1 MSNARTV
8 SLPDLEALLSQRIRS
23 YIDAHQ
29 RSDVAEQDDH
39 AQYLG
44 SILARLLGRH
54 LESHG
59 EWGRHR
65 WIDDL
70 ASRSISARTAS
81 SLEVRGLIVWGERG
95 LTKQWVEPFL
105 ASVSAPTADAAT
117 LSYVLAFGSIADG
130 LGRSPYGSHG
140 TRLEPTDPEDWLF
153 VFRKEAAKGAE
164 EETRRPGS

>member
-29 RSDVAEQDDH
+29 RSDVAEQDHHGRD
-39 AQYLG
+39 LG
-44 SILARLLGRH
+44 PILARLLGRH
-54 LESHG
+54 LESRRD
-59 EWGRHR
+59 WNRYR

-70 ASRSISARTAS
+70 ARTSISARTAS
-81 SLEVRGLIVWGERG
+81 SSEVRGLIIWGQRG

-105 ASVSAPTADAAT
+105 ASVSAPTSDTAT

-130 LGRSPYGSHG
+130 LGRFPYGSHG
-140 TRLEPTDPEDWLF
+140 TRFEPTDPEDWLF